1 MVRWLVFALSTTL
14 MLGAPMFA
22 ERPAIAKDAPKV
34 STGIEW
40 KVTPSA
46 VVVYLDGKKLGE
58 AGNLTVTETKP
69 GKHEI
74 KLVNGGDETEI
85 EIKVNK
91 GQVLQFSYDFEE

>member
-1 MVRWLVFALSTTL
+1 MALAVPALSAT
-14 MLGAPMFA
+14 
-22 ERPAIAKDAPKV
+22 PAVAKDAPKI

-58 AGNLTVTETKP
+58 AGSLTVTEAKP

-91 GQVLQFSYDFEE
+91 GQILTFTYEFEE